1 MKIISKNPSK
11 NFEVLAEF
19 EETTETEVLQKI
31 KTARAAAAG
40 WKALGLNR
48 RLQILGG
55 LCEKFAE
62 NSAQIANL
70 ISLEMGKPLAQS
82 EVEVARALA
91 FMRWDL
97 ENAGKYLAPEITFE
111 SDKEIHEVSYV
122 PKGVVLSITPF
133 NFPFSQ
139 FVWQTF
145 QNLVVGNV
153 VVNKPDPNTPQVYK
167 LLEKIIGESDLPK
180 GVQQFVYGGAEIG
193 SFLAEQDINMICFTG
208 NTKTGQYL
216 YKVAAAKMIPIL
228 MELGGSAPGIIL
240 ADADIDGIIEKVF
253 QNRFSNC
260 GQVCHALKRLIVHES
275 KFEEVVEKLTKL
287 AGKQVIGDA
296 LDSRTTLGPLVS
308 QKQLKVLNEQFDDAI
323 QKGARAIFGGKRPEE
338 LSGGFFPPT
347 LLTGVSRDMR
357 VWKEEVFGPIL
368 PIVSFKS
375 LSEAI
380 ELANDTIYG
389 LGAYIYTANKDTFND
404 ISEKVE
410 SCMVSH
416 NGLVYLSAFNPF
428 GGIKASGN
436 GRVRGKWGLRE
447 LCDVKVSAAAK

>member
-1 MKIISKNPSK
+1 
-11 NFEVLAEF
+11 
-19 EETTETEVLQKI
+19 
-31 KTARAAAAG
+31 
-40 WKALGLNR
+40 
-48 RLQILGG
+48 
-55 LCEKFAE
+55 
-62 NSAQIANL
+62 
-70 ISLEMGKPLAQS
+70 
-82 EVEVARALA
+82 
-91 FMRWDL
+91 
-97 ENAGKYLAPEITFE
+97 
-111 SDKEIHEVSYV
+111 
-122 PKGVVLSITPF
+122 
-133 NFPFSQ
+133 
-139 FVWQTF
+139 
-145 QNLVVGNV
+145 
-153 VVNKPDPNTPQVYK
+153 
-167 LLEKIIGESDLPK
+167 
-180 GVQQFVYGGAEIG
+180 
-193 SFLAEQDINMICFTG
+193 MICFTG

-228 MELGGSAPGIIL
+228 MELGGSAPGIIC

-275 KFEEVVEKLTKL
+275 KFEKVVEKLTKI

-296 LDSRTTLGPLVS
+296 LDRNTTLGSLVS

-323 QKGARAIFGGKRPEE
+323 QKGAKAIFGGKRPEE

-389 LGAYIYTANKDTFND
+389 LGAYVYTADKAIFND
-404 ISEKVE
+404 ISEKLE

-416 NGLVYLSAFNPF
+416 NGLVYLAAFNPF

-447 LCDVKVSAAAK
+447 LCDVKVSAIAK